1 MTLSTEL
8 FTNVISAAPTAG
20 GGQLVSGDGKGAQT
34 TPKGEGKAFADQL
47 VQATDEKIIPFKE
60 RLTGKGVSSEAVL
73 LNALES
79 SFGRVADNK
88 EPEGQADIQ
97 TSELIDTDGLITD
110 VIPEDQIVPM
120 AGPVIAAPDAPVL
133 EGGQNETSIVEVA
146 TADFTPENTAVFA
159 PEGQGLPD
167 QNLSIVGQSIN
178 IVGQKSEGNSLPKKD
193 APSMASP
200 KVGAS
205 DISPKP
211 TVAPAETSAEE
222 ISVVTA
228 VANQAAALAE
238 NPAPVVTSQ
247 QAAIAAAPVPEKP
260 EKNGMVK
267 EADVKDMG
275 KARSDGEAAGR
286 YQVVDHKNASS
297 QNKENS
303 QNNGRNFTQTSSHK
317 TDVVSNKAAGIV
329 DTASISMSK
338 TPFLTE
344 VSQGAVSTEGRAI
357 QMTSPQLATGL
368 LSVQEVGQG
377 ANQHLSQAN
386 GLTQT
391 GHARPQM
398 LSVDPQMVAKQISM
412 AIAKQSGGGQESFR
426 ITLKPAELGQVD
438 IKMHFLAEGKV
449 AATVTVESERTL
461 QMLQRDQGSLVK
473 ILENAGFDAGG
484 NSLNFTLKEQQQ
496 DMGQFEQADRDSGE
510 SSEHDFDQMPAL
522 SNSIISHQ
530 QMKMAYSDN
539 LLDINI

>member
-1 MTLSTEL
+1 MALSTEL

-20 GGQLVSGDGKGAQT
+20 GGQLVSGDGSGAQT
-34 TPKGEGKAFADQL
+34 TPKGEGKAFADHL
-47 VQATDEKIIPFKE
+47 IEGPDEKTI
-60 RLTGKGVSSEAVL
+60 SSEERMAGKAVSREAAL
-73 LNALES
+73 LNSLES
-79 SFGRVADNK
+79 SFGLAAENK
-88 EPEGQADIQ
+88 EPEEQTDIQ
-97 TSELIDTDGLITD
+97 TSELRDTDGLITD
-110 VIPEDQIVPM
+110 AIPESQIVPV
-120 AGPVIAAPDAPVL
+120 AGAVIATPDAPVL
-133 EGGQNETSIVEVA
+133 KGGQNDGTVVEVA
-146 TADFTPENTAVFA
+146 SADFTPENTAVIVL
-159 PEGQGLPD
+159 ED
-167 QNLSIVGQSIN
+167 QNLPIVGQSIN
-178 IVGQKSEGNSLPKKD
+178 PVGQKSEGGSLVKKD
-193 APSMASP
+193 TPSMTSP
-200 KVGAS
+200 KVGTS
-205 DISPKP
+205 DISPKQ
-211 TVAPAETSAEE
+211 TVAPAETPAEE
-222 ISVVTA
+222 IPVVTV
-228 VANQAAALAE
+228 VANQTAALAE
-238 NPAPVVTSQ
+238 NPAPAVISQ
-247 QAAIAAAPVPEKP
+247 QAAIAAAPVSEKP

-267 EADVKDMG
+267 ETDVKDIG
-275 KARSDGEAAGR
+275 KARSDGEAMGR
-286 YQVVDHKNASS
+286 YQVADHKNAGS

-303 QNNGRNFTQTSSHK
+303 QNDGRNFTQTSGHK
-317 TDVVSNKAAGIV
+317 TEVASNKAAGIV
-329 DTASISMSK
+329 DTASIPTSK

-357 QMTSPQLATGL
+357 QTVTPQLATGL

-377 ANQHLSQAN
+377 VNQHLSQAN

-398 LSVDPQMVAKQISM
+398 LSVDPKMVAKQISM

-449 AATVTVESERTL
+449 AATVTVESEKTL
-461 QMLQRDQGSLVK
+461 HMLQRDQGSLVK

-510 SSEHDFDQMPAL
+510 NSEHDFDQMPAL